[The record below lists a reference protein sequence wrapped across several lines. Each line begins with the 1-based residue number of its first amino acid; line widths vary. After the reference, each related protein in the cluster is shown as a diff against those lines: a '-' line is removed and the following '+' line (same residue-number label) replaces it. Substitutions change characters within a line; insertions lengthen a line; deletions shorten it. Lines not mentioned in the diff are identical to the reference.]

1 MLLKSRRLL
10 NPVFC
15 RHTHEGQFLGYIMVR
30 RIVIKFGGAL
40 ITKKDEECVA
50 NTEIIRTLCSVVH
63 DITQHGIQVIVVH
76 GAGSF
81 GHLKAKRWRLN
92 EGYIQDFHIADNA
105 CHSQAEAVE
114 QVRSDMLT
122 LNSIVVSELEKFGLN
137 VQSHPP
143 HAWARNL
150 GPNFDG
156 SLDAFAAN
164 NSNLVHVS
172 FGDVVDVDG
181 DARFGIL
188 SGDDLV
194 ARLSLELPDIESLIF
209 AMGGVDGLLRVPPHV
224 AQDNDLIEEWSPEVD
239 YEGLH
244 QSDIDVT
251 GGIGLKINR
260 GHLVAQSGVSVH
272 LVNGEYPLRIRS
284 LVAGEAWRGTTILP

>member
-1 MLLKSRRLL
+1 
-10 NPVFC
+10 
-15 RHTHEGQFLGYIMVR
+15 MVR

-50 NTEIIRTLCSVVH
+50 NVEIIRNLCSIVH
-63 DITQHGIQVIVVH
+63 DITQHGIQVIVIH

-92 EGYIQDFHIADNA
+92 EGHIHGLHVADNA
-105 CHSQAEAVE
+105 CQSQTEAVE
-114 QVRSDMLT
+114 QVRNDMLA
-122 LNSIVVSELEKFGLN
+122 LNCIVVSELEKFDLN

-156 SLDAFAAN
+156 SLEAFSAN

-194 ARLSLELPDIESLIF
+194 ARLSLELSDVESLIF
-209 AMGGVDGLLRVPPHV
+209 AMGGVDGLLRVPPHI
-224 AQDNDLIEEWSPEVD
+224 AQDGDLIEEWSPEVD

-272 LVNGEYPLRIRS
+272 LVNGEHPSRILS
-284 LVAGEAWRGTTILP
+284 LVTGEAWRGTTILP

>member
-1 MLLKSRRLL
+1 
-10 NPVFC
+10 
-15 RHTHEGQFLGYIMVR
+15 MVR

-50 NTEIIRTLCSVVH
+50 NVEIIRNLCSIVH
-63 DITQHGIQVIVVH
+63 DITQQDIQVIVIH

-92 EGYIQDFHIADNA
+92 EGHIQGLEVADSA
-105 CHSQAEAVE
+105 CQSQTEAVE
-114 QVRSDMLT
+114 QVRSDMLA

-137 VQSHPP
+137 AQSHPP

-164 NSNLVHVS
+164 NPNLVHVS

-209 AMGGVDGLLRVPPHV
+209 AMGGVDGLLKVPPHI
-224 AQDNDLIEEWSPEVD
+224 ATDEDLIEQWSPEIN

-251 GGIGLKINR
+251 GGIGLKITR
-260 GHLVAQSGVSVH
+260 GHLVAQSGIGVY
-272 LVNGEYPLRIRS
+272 LINGEHPSRMLSLLRQES
-284 LVAGEAWRGTTILP
+284 WRGTTILP

>member
-1 MLLKSRRLL
+1 
-10 NPVFC
+10 
-15 RHTHEGQFLGYIMVR
+15 MVR

-50 NTEIIRTLCSVVH
+50 NVEIIRNLCSIVH
-63 DITQHGIQVIVVH
+63 DITQQDIQVIVIH

-92 EGYIQDFHIADNA
+92 EGHIQGLEVADSA
-105 CHSQAEAVE
+105 CQSQTEAVE
-114 QVRSDMLT
+114 QVRSDMLA

-137 VQSHPP
+137 AQSHPP

-164 NSNLVHVS
+164 NPNLVHVS

-209 AMGGVDGLLRVPPHV
+209 AMGGVDGLLKVPPDI
-224 AQDNDLIEEWSPEVD
+224 ATDEDLIEQWSPEIN

-251 GGIGLKINR
+251 GGIGLKITR
-260 GHLVAQSGVSVH
+260 SHLVAQSGIGVY
-272 LVNGEYPLRIRS
+272 LINGEHPSRMLSLLRQES
-284 LVAGEAWRGTTILP
+284 WRGTTILP

>member
-1 MLLKSRRLL
+1 
-10 NPVFC
+10 
-15 RHTHEGQFLGYIMVR
+15 MVR

-40 ITKKDEECVA
+40 ITKKDQECVA
-50 NTEIIRTLCSVVH
+50 NVEIIRNLCSVVH
-63 DITQHGIQVIVVH
+63 NITQHGIQVILIH

-92 EGYIQDFHIADNA
+92 EGHIPNFQIEGDVCN
-105 CHSQAEAVE
+105 SQHEAVE

-122 LNSIVVSELEKFGLN
+122 LNAIVVSELKKFDLD
-137 VQSHPP
+137 VLSHPP
-143 HAWARNL
+143 HTWASNL
-150 GPNFDG
+150 GPHFDG
-156 SLDAFAAN
+156 PLDAFTAN
-164 NSNLVHVS
+164 TPNIVHVS

-181 DARFGIL
+181 DAQFGIL

-194 ARLSLELPDIESLIF
+194 ARLSLELHDIESLIF

-224 AQDNDLIEEWSPEVD
+224 AKDEDLIEEWSPEID
-239 YEGLH
+239 YEGFH

-260 GHLVAQSGVSVH
+260 GHLVAQSGIGVH
-272 LVNGEYPLRIRS
+272 LVNGEFPSRILS
-284 LVAGEAWRGTTILP
+284 LVIGEAWRGTTILP

>member
-1 MLLKSRRLL
+1 
-10 NPVFC
+10 
-15 RHTHEGQFLGYIMVR
+15 MVR

-50 NTEIIRTLCSVVH
+50 NAEIIRDLCSVVH
-63 DITQHGIQVIVVH
+63 NITQHGIQVIVIH

-92 EGYIQDFHIADNA
+92 EGHIPDFRVEDGE
-105 CHSQAEAVE
+105 CRTQSEAVE
-114 QVRSDMLT
+114 QVRRDMLT
-122 LNSIVVSELEKFGLN
+122 LNAIIVSELEKFNLT
-137 VQSHPP
+137 VQTHPP

-156 SLDAFAAN
+156 SLDSFTSDN
-164 NSNLVHVS
+164 PNLVHVS

-181 DARFGIL
+181 ESRFGIL

-224 AQDNDLIEEWSPEVD
+224 ASENDLIEQWSPEVE

-244 QSDIDVT
+244 QSEIDVT

-260 GHLVAQSGVSVH
+260 GHLVAQSGVGVH
-272 LVNGEYPLRIRS
+272 LVNGEHPSRILS
-284 LVAGEAWRGTTILP
+284 LVKGEAWRGTTILP